1 MVARALKSIYNGERG
16 DRMIWFIIIALGMVS
31 LLAVY
36 SSSMGLAFKNN
47 STAHLYLLQH
57 FLILSVGFVI
67 IYIVSLMNHI
77 KFSTIGVALMILAV
91 LLLVYTLF
99 FGSSING
106 ASRWIRI
113 PIINITFQT
122 SDFAKLALVI
132 YLARIL
138 TTKQEKIKDFKAAFV
153 PILFPVAIVCFLIAP
168 FNLST
173 AMLIFLTS
181 MVMMFIGRVRVK
193 FMAGLAAMGVGM
205 LGLLYI
211 LWWFFPN
218 HVRVQTWSNRIQDF
232 MANGDGSFQNVQ
244 AKIAIANGGFFGA
257 GVGDG
262 GHLRFL
268 PSAYADFI
276 YASICEEYGV
286 FGGAIILILFVWF
299 FIRVVVLV
307 AKSPKTFGTLL
318 AIGLALLITVQ
329 ALTNMAVSV
338 HLLPVTGLTLPL
350 VSKGGTSLIFTSIA
364 LGMILSVSRYV
375 EKSTK
380 SAIKETNKNEAV
392 VSENDEVNVTEA
404 VPPFDIAY
412 VVDDTKKGTN
422 IV

>member
-1 MVARALKSIYNGERG
+1 MVAKAFKKIYNGERG
-16 DRMIWFIIIALGMVS
+16 DRSIWFIIFALSLVS
-31 LLAVY
+31 VVAVY
-36 SSSMGLAFKNN
+36 SSSMGLAYKNN

-57 FLILSVGFVI
+57 VVIMLVGLVI
-67 IYIVSLMNHI
+67 VYIVSMMNHV
-77 KFSTIGVALMILAV
+77 KFSKLGVALMIVAV
-91 LLLVYTLF
+91 ILLTYTLF

-113 PIINITFQT
+113 PILNITFQT

-132 YLARIL
+132 YMARIL
-138 TTKQEKIKDFKAAFV
+138 TTKQENIKDFKAAFV
-153 PILFPVAIVCFLIAP
+153 PILFPVAIICFLIAP

-193 FMAGLAAMGVGM
+193 FMLGLAGMGVGM
-205 LGLLYI
+205 LGMLYI
-211 LWWFFPN
+211 LWWFFPSY
-218 HVRVQTWSNRIQDF
+218 VRMTTWTTRVRDF
-232 MANGDGSFQNVQ
+232 IGNSDGTYQNIQ
-244 AKIAIANGGFFGA
+244 AKIAIANGGLLGTGA
-257 GVGDG
+257 GDG

-276 YASICEEYGV
+276 YASICEEYGIV
-286 FGGAIILILFVWF
+286 GGIIILILFVWF
-299 FIRVVVLV
+299 FIRVVNLV
-307 AKSPKTFGTLL
+307 TKSPKTFGALL
-318 AIGLALLITVQ
+318 AVGLALIITVQ

-338 HLLPVTGLTLPL
+338 HLLPVTGLTLPF

-375 EKSTK
+375 DKCHKASIREV
-380 SAIKETNKNEAV
+380 KNNDGAV
-392 VSENDEVNVTEA
+392 IDQNDINVTESTQ
-404 VPPFDIAY
+404 PFDVAY
-412 VVDDTKKGTN
+412 VVDNSKKGTN